1 MKINGKDDLTFN
13 YDNLSR
19 DSAINQINYFGSDFG
34 GTNILLPLTLA
45 FTARKPISKQGYFY
59 LQMDKSIIETK

>member
-45 FTARKPISKQGYFY
+45 FTARKPNFKTRIFLLTDG
-59 LQMDKSIIETK
+59 